1 MKRIIIP
8 MIVLFFCIVAVSM
21 YFILKGQ
28 DVPDAYDAENAVVN
42 SDETLCGGYFTQL
55 SHWKDMH
62 ANYYIVYANDTG
74 VKYMVVSSA
83 YKFSITPLYNADG
96 TIQVYE
102 NDTDGKENDPQ

>member
-1 MKRIIIP
+1 MKKIIIP
-8 MIVLFFCIVAVSM
+8 MIILFFCITAVSM
-21 YFILKGQ
+21 YFIMKEY
-28 DVPDAYDAENAVVN
+28 DAPDTYDAENAVVN
-42 SDETLCGGYFTQL
+42 SDETLCGGYFTQI
-55 SHWKDMH
+55 SHWKDRL

-102 NDTDGKENDPQ
+102 NDTDNKKNDP